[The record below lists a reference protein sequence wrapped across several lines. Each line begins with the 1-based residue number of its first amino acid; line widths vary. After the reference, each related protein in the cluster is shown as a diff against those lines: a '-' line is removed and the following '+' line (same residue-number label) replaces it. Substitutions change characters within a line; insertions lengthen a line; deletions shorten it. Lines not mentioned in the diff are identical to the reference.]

1 MIRTVTGKP
10 WGDYLRESVFLPS
23 GMQATRTTTTEP
35 VANRAAGY
43 SDNDRLADAVDWPA
57 VRPSGAFMSTV
68 LDLAKWDAM
77 LYTDRILREAT
88 RREMWTP
95 ATLNDGRTSSYGLGW
110 ELATAQG
117 RRLVHHGGGL
127 PGFQSEFA
135 RYVDDGLS
143 VVVLINLDDAD
154 VEHIALGVAAL
165 HLPAPM
171 AGYPSKV
178 NRLFEAPMPLLRLS
192 R

>member
-1 MIRTVTGKP
+1 M
-10 WGDYLRESVFLPS
+10 
-23 GMQATRTTTTEP
+23 
-35 VANRAAGY
+35 
-43 SDNDRLADAVDWPA
+43 
-57 VRPSGAFMSTV
+57 
-68 LDLAKWDAM
+68 
-77 LYTDRILREAT
+77 
-88 RREMWTP
+88 
-95 ATLNDGRTSSYGLGW
+95 NDGRASSYGLGW

-143 VVVLINLDDAD
+143 VAVLINLDDAD
-154 VEHIALGVAAL
+154 VEHIALGVADL
-165 HLPAPM
+165 HLPAPV
-171 AGYPSKV
+171 AAHPSTV